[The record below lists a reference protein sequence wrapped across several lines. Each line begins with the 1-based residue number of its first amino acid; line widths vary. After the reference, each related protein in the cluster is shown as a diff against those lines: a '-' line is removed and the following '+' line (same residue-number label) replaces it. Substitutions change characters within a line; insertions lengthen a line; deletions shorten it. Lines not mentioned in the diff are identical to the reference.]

1 MSDLEEIP
9 VTASGDRPV
18 QIVKIDDES
27 EEHNFILD
35 ENALN
40 DILNKD
46 YIKDKPV
53 CIISVAGDCGMK
65 MGSNSHGDMCIS
77 RCLQERQIFP
87 PQFYAQILGKW
98 CVREVDRP

>member
-1 MSDLEEIP
+1 MSDFEEIP

-35 ENALN
+35 EDALN

-46 YIKDKPV
+46 NIKDKPV
-53 CIISVAGDCGMK
+53 CIISVAGHYPMK
-65 MGSNSHGDMCIS
+65 NALNSQWY
-77 RCLQERQIFP
+77 LQVPSGKANPSSSILCSDTWKMV
-87 PQFYAQILGKW
+87 PQKSG
-98 CVREVDRP
+98 

>member
-1 MSDLEEIP
+1 MSDFEEIP

-35 ENALN
+35 EDALN

-46 YIKDKPV
+46 NIKDKPV
-53 CIISVAGDCGMK
+53 CIISVAGRYMMK
-65 MGSNSHGDMCIS
+65 SALNSQWYFQVPSGKANPSSSTLCSDIWKMAP
-77 RCLQERQIFP
+77 QEN
-87 PQFYAQILGKW
+87 G
-98 CVREVDRP
+98 